1 MSNNRGWKRFL
12 AMLLSVTMLLSIV
25 SIGYAEGATAQP
37 AEVAETV
44 APAEEAP
51 AELPSVDEIIVDVN
65 RPETAW
71 DEGDDFDLTAKAGST
86 LKAKIS
92 ANAFQGEFI
101 NSQGILSLG
110 AGGKYTFKVSDFEI
124 VSGTTTANPELE
136 LVAVS
141 VKRNSTK
148 YIAYNRTEFRIKGN
162 KANGMATVRVKVREK
177 GTDNECVLDVKAKK
191 VGAPTTFAIS
201 PATVIAPA
209 EGATYVLTQGGLKG
223 GVSQA
228 DTMLEVNPPVNAE
241 VTYTVSPA
249 DGAVTVDANGK
260 VTVAPVTAETLGAKY
275 TVTATSYNGKKAT
288 LTINMAEEPV
298 EPASKLVVTPAK
310 TQLAINNTKD
320 QTVNLTA
327 SVQGEAASLEGIKW
341 KVDNAA
347 ATLKVDAAD
356 PTKATLTVPKTIVTP
371 GKITVTAT
379 AGDLTGT
386 AVIEL
391 DYAVAS
397 VEIDETA
404 LKGYA
409 STGTTY
415 EIPEGAKVQLTA
427 KVTLASSAAPS
438 AATYTGNIIWT
449 SSQPAVATVDET
461 GLVTV
466 KTGVKDLS
474 TVITATAQDKK
485 DTITVKAIA
494 DYNTVVI
501 KEGNVDV
508 TGKTF
513 YLDTNTNSRAN
524 KTLTAT
530 PTAKAAAAVTWSSS
544 NSALATVTDGK
555 VVFNQTAVGDVVI
568 TATAVNGATGS
579 VTYKLISG
587 DQTPDSIVIEGYGDT
602 ATVVAGS
609 TVQLKAI
616 VYAEDGKTLAA
627 VQDVTWKVNTTNY
640 ATIDKDTGV
649 LTVKGWNGVG
659 NTTVTATSTL
669 DDDVTKT
676 LTVKVIPYA
685 MTGLDLSIS
694 KADTVGMSGSG
705 TKEDPYVLE
714 DGETYTA
721 KVDVTPS
728 ELGTL
733 SGATLYTL
741 TALDAKGTEATGVL
755 STDGKGTITVSAI
768 DGVIAITATATDGS
782 GLSKTVYVTKG
793 DWKVKLKA
801 LDDTKAMPGQGTE
814 ATPWQYSKQINIK
827 TYINGSETAVAKDD
841 ASKIEYRYNVGNGW
855 SDWTTPT
862 IDKTSAV
869 FTVKVA
875 LKDVTLQVRSTT
887 TPTTVATAYFKY
899 VKTPEVL
906 TADDVSVEVLY
917 GTVKNGD
924 GSFEK
929 PYVFEATEKTD
940 DYSANQIHLKVS
952 VTNPLFSLS
961 DITVNNVGSSGLSK
975 VPGKEGEYKAVTSTA
990 LRSFEIKTA
999 TDDSELLK
1007 TVYFTQALAS
1017 FQTITELDINKVD
1030 GKDVPA
1036 DNSESNPLVLVPD
1049 SANSAIS
1056 VTKTPATSTDTVNLR
1071 LEEKA
1076 DETWNVLY
1084 TGTATNLNSKLVKT
1098 AGKVYRITAVA
1109 ARSDISDVVYVKI
1122 ANQIK
1127 KVTVSPASGITVGDF
1142 NSYDLPYTATSAN
1155 PAVTIAITDPTSG
1168 TVSLADTNIAVY
1180 YKAVSANETKLE
1192 LSNLEG
1198 EGWTK
1203 VVPKVDGT
1211 LELNLTQG
1219 EVYAVRAFGS
1229 GDEIDANATSNVFYV
1244 SYPYSTP
1251 TAVTKLNMTA
1261 EYKAVS
1267 GDVSAG
1273 SATAT
1278 GTGTEADPFT
1288 FAVKEEHY
1296 VQVAVKPE
1304 VNVTGYEERKLET
1317 VWTNVT
1323 GGKLPL
1329 AQPTDPNAKLEVKY
1343 NNKVIAT
1350 YYFSY
1355 KYAAV
1360 TSITLKV
1367 ADYQGTQAGTFADPY
1382 VANSYDIAT
1391 YVAPADADVDNVEY
1405 YKKTVTAAPTVLP
1418 KNALEAEAD
1427 GYTKVT
1433 NTNDVAAPTT
1443 PGAID
1448 IVVAFKDNVV
1458 GAMYVM
1464 KTKNAVDGLKLSF
1477 DTSKNVEDGPFLAIG
1492 GDYSSE
1498 ATTTEGKAYVIVQD
1512 AAKSAVNASEYDWA
1526 GVTVQY
1532 RLGYYGPGDVFFQ
1545 SGETMTGEL
1554 TVNEKGNLVFTAQSA
1569 DWYKVKLE
1577 DKASILQGVLQ
1588 QPYAMKLQLV
1598 DKTGKALGD
1607 PIVCSYYEEHGLLG
1621 E

>member
-162 KANGMATVRVKVREK
+162 KTNGMATVRVKVREK

-310 TQLAINNTKD
+310 TQLAIDNTKD
-320 QTVNLTA
+320 QTVVLTA
-327 SVQGEAASLEGIKW
+327 SVQGEAVSLEGIKW

-391 DYAVAS
+391 DYEVEK
-397 VEIDETA
+397 VEIDKTA

-409 STGTTY
+409 STRTTY

-438 AATYTGNIIWT
+438 VATYTGNIIWT

-544 NSALATVTDGK
+544 NSALATVTDGE

-587 DQTPDSIVIEGYGDT
+587 DQTPASIVIEGYGDT
-602 ATVVAGS
+602 ATVVAES

-616 VYAEDGKTLAA
+616 VYAADGKTLAA

-669 DDDVTKT
+669 DTSVKKT

-694 KADTVGMSGSG
+694 KADTVGMGGSG

-714 DGETYTA
+714 EGKTYTA

-741 TALDAKGTEATGVL
+741 TALDAKGEKADGVL
-755 STDGKGTITVSAI
+755 SGTTINVASLDGIY
-768 DGVIAITATATDGS
+768 AITATATDGS

-793 DWKVKLKA
+793 DWKVELKA
-801 LDDTKAMPGQGTE
+801 LDGTKPMPGQGTE
-814 ATPWQYSKQINIK
+814 ATPWQYSKRINIK
-827 TYINGSETAVAKDD
+827 TYINGSTTEVAEAE

-855 SDWTTPT
+855 SDWTTPA
-862 IDKTSAV
+862 IDETSAV

-961 DITVNNVGSSGLSK
+961 DITVDVGTSGLRA

-990 LRSFEIKTA
+990 LRFFEIKTDA
-999 TDDSELLK
+999 DGELLK

-1049 SANSAIS
+1049 TSDAAIS

-1071 LEEKA
+1071 LEVKA

-1084 TGTATNLNSKLVKT
+1084 TGTATNLNKTLVKT

-1142 NSYDLPYTATSAN
+1142 NSYDLPYKAASAN

-1180 YKAVSANETKLE
+1180 YKEVTANEMDLDLLNAQPENDDWK
-1192 LSNLEG
+1192 
-1198 EGWTK
+1198 K
-1203 VVPKVDGT
+1203 VDPKVDGT

-1219 EVYAVRAFGS
+1219 KVYAVRAFGS
-1229 GDEIDANATSNVFYV
+1229 GHEIHPDAKSNVFYV

-1261 EYKAVS
+1261 VYKDS
-1267 GDVSAG
+1267 SNDDAG

-1296 VQVAVKPE
+1296 VQVTVKPE
-1304 VNVTGYEERKLET
+1304 VNVTGYEESKLEP
-1317 VWTNVT
+1317 VWTGVT

-1343 NNKVIAT
+1343 DDKVIAT

-1367 ADYQGTQAGTFADPY
+1367 KDYKGTQAGTFADPY
-1382 VANSYDIAT
+1382 VVNASYAIAAD
-1391 YVAPADADVDNVEY
+1391 VAPADAEVDEVEY

-1418 KNALEAEAD
+1418 KNALEAQAD
-1427 GYTKVT
+1427 GYAEVDKTDNVK
-1433 NTNDVAAPTT
+1433 APTT

-1464 KTKNAVDGLKLSF
+1464 KTKTAVDNLKLSF
-1477 DTSKNVEDGPFLAIG
+1477 DTSKNVKDGDGPFLAIG

-1512 AAKSAVNASEYDWA
+1512 AANSAVNASEYDWA

-1532 RLGYYGPGDVFFQ
+1532 RLGYYDIDKVFFQ

-1554 TVNEKGNLVFTAQSA
+1554 TVNEKGKLVFTAQST

-1577 DKASILQGVLQ
+1577 DKVSIQRGELQ

-1598 DKTGKALGD
+1598 DKTGKALGN
-1607 PIVCSYYEEHGLLG
+1607 PIVCRYYEEHGLLSD
-1621 E
+1621 